1 VQKKRGY
8 TNAKS
13 IAKKRKL
20 LLLWIG
26 IACRSEVHKSKCNL

>member
-1 VQKKRGY
+1 MELLARLGVQKKRGY

-13 IAKKRKL
+13 IAKKKL

-26 IACRSEVHKSKCNL
+26 IACRS